1 MICPKCATDNRDG
14 AKFCNECGSSL
25 ASREEMMEAGAASVD
40 DTRPASDASS
50 APLQEEG
57 ETREEASSVDVD
69 SSVADGEAF
78 EAAIGSSRMTG
89 HESPD
94 EMIRE
99 ALVEVRSLADTVP
112 PIIEV
117 PEVLPLATVSARAA
131 ADERRVDEGVSR
143 AESDGACAFNASSR
157 DDASCSNAS
166 TQNPEDDGSSVAAEA
181 RAMFGAKDPATA
193 RTGSSAAVTADLS
206 GLERLVDSSYVP
218 PSYTGR
224 VGDTMELPVVGSD
237 VRPQSQSYIAQPD
250 KKETRRQKRAQR
262 KLEQEMAKR
271 ERELQKQ
278 GATPLVPAASGE
290 RSGEPAPL
298 PGGGES
304 DSAKG
309 EPATTVTS
317 AEGADL
323 ESSQKTKSPSAGK
336 RKLVYVGI
344 AIAVLLVC
352 AIAAA
357 ATYQM
362 ELWGGKIVPGVEG
375 LSQADA
381 TSVLEEK
388 GFSVEVVEEK
398 SDGVEGVVL
407 SSDPGAGGRAQEGS
421 AVVINVS
428 VARVVPDILGSTELE
443 ARKAFEAEGLVN
455 VEYELVKSN
464 DPEGTVLSVSP
475 DPGTRL
481 KASEHVK
488 VQVAQAF
495 TVPDVVNKTS
505 AEAIALLEEEGYVVK
520 SVRFDTEDV
529 PEGTVVSVDPA
540 SGTKLNSGET
550 VTISVAHNRSVELVS
565 LTKAFFTDAGTVTIN
580 GLSYQV
586 SEVTSV
592 SYSGN
597 NTCAFSIVA
606 RPFETHTWMF
616 GLGSETRYGNYE
628 TINGSITWNDDN
640 SIASTN
646 PVMKQGA

>member
-1 MICPKCATDNRDG
+1 M
-14 AKFCNECGSSL
+14 
-25 ASREEMMEAGAASVD
+25 
-40 DTRPASDASS
+40 
-50 APLQEEG
+50 
-57 ETREEASSVDVD
+57 
-69 SSVADGEAF
+69 
-78 EAAIGSSRMTG
+78 
-89 HESPD
+89 
-94 EMIRE
+94 
-99 ALVEVRSLADTVP
+99 
-112 PIIEV
+112 
-117 PEVLPLATVSARAA
+117 
-131 ADERRVDEGVSR
+131 
-143 AESDGACAFNASSR
+143 
-157 DDASCSNAS
+157 
-166 TQNPEDDGSSVAAEA
+166 
-181 RAMFGAKDPATA
+181 
-193 RTGSSAAVTADLS
+193 
-206 GLERLVDSSYVP
+206 
-218 PSYTGR
+218 
-224 VGDTMELPVVGSD
+224 
-237 VRPQSQSYIAQPD
+237 
-250 KKETRRQKRAQR
+250 
-262 KLEQEMAKR
+262 
-271 ERELQKQ
+271 
-278 GATPLVPAASGE
+278 
-290 RSGEPAPL
+290 
-298 PGGGES
+298 
-304 DSAKG
+304 
-309 EPATTVTS
+309 TS

-323 ESSQKTKSPSAGK
+323 ESSQKTKSPFAGK

-375 LSQADA
+375 LSQADATSVLEEKGFSVEVLSQADA

-550 VTISVAHNRSVELVS
+550 VTISVAHNRSAELVS

-597 NTCAFSIVA
+597 MTISVAHNRSAELVSLTKAFFTDAGTVTINGLSYQVSEVTSVSYSGNSTCAFSIVA